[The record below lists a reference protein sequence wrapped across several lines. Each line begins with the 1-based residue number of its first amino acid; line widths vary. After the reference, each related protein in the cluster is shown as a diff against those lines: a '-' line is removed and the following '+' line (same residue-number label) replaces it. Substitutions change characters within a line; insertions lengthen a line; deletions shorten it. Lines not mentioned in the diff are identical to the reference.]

1 LTGTEADVNYL
12 LPSRIV
18 NLVAVTLISGFNP
31 GPYTGAGNNTYL
43 INGSEPTLIDA
54 GIGHP
59 KHLAAVRDA
68 LTGKALTRVLV
79 THGHPD
85 HAAGASHLAAIW
97 PGLRF
102 TKMPWPGVDNQ
113 FEVPW
118 VALTDGDQISVGDG
132 YVRVIHTP
140 GHSPDHVC
148 FFDEETRTLF
158 CGDLLIKGAS
168 VVIPASR
175 GGSLTAYL
183 RSLDLIRALDPT
195 RVLPAH
201 GPEIDDLPSVV
212 QQYVEHRQHR
222 EIEILNVLEDDPV
235 GVDAIVVQVYSSL
248 SGILQRMARE
258 NVLAHLAKLRDEG
271 RVREDDGLWSSNL

>member
-1 LTGTEADVNYL
+1 MTGIEVDVNYL
-12 LPSRIV
+12 LPYRIV

-31 GPYTGAGNNTYL
+31 GPYTGSGNNTYL
-43 INGSEPTLIDA
+43 ISGSEPALIDA

-68 LTGKALTRVLV
+68 LAGNALTRVLV

-85 HAAGASHLAAIW
+85 HAAGASHLAGRW

-102 TKMPWPGVDNQ
+102 AKMPWSDVDNQ
-113 FEVPW
+113 FAVPW
-118 VALTDGDQISVGDG
+118 VALADGDQISVGDG

-168 VVIPASR
+168 VVIPVSR

-183 RSLDLIRALDPT
+183 RSLELIQALEPT

-201 GPEIDDLPSVV
+201 GPEIDDLSSVV
-212 QQYVEHRQHR
+212 QQYVAHRQHR
-222 EIEILNVLEDDPV
+222 EIEILNVLGDRPV
-235 GVDAIVVQVYSSL
+235 EVDAIVVQVYSSL
-248 SGILQRMARE
+248 SGALQRMARE
-258 NVLAHLAKLRDEG
+258 NVLAHLVKLRDEG
-271 RVREDDGLWSSNL
+271 RVRKDDGLWSSIR

>member
-1 LTGTEADVNYL
+1 MTGIEVDVNYL
-12 LPSRIV
+12 LPYRIV

-31 GPYTGAGNNTYL
+31 GPYTGSGNNTYL
-43 INGSEPTLIDA
+43 ISGSEPALIDA

-68 LTGKALTRVLV
+68 LAGNALTRVLV

-85 HAAGASHLAAIW
+85 HAAGASHLAGRW

-102 TKMPWPGVDNQ
+102 AKMPWLDVDNQ
-113 FEVPW
+113 FAVPW
-118 VALTDGDQISVGDG
+118 VALADGDQISVGDG

-168 VVIPASR
+168 VVIPVSR

-183 RSLDLIRALDPT
+183 RSLELIQALEPT

-201 GPEIDDLPSVV
+201 GPEIDDLSSVV
-212 QQYVEHRQHR
+212 QQYVAHRQHR
-222 EIEILNVLEDDPV
+222 EIEILNVLGDRPV

-248 SGILQRMARE
+248 SGALQRMARE
-258 NVLAHLAKLRDEG
+258 NVLAHLVKLRDEG
-271 RVREDDGLWSSNL
+271 RVRKDDGLWSSIR

>member
-1 LTGTEADVNYL
+1 MTGIEVAVNYL
-12 LPSRIV
+12 LPYRLF
-18 NLVAVTLISGFNP
+18 NLLAVTLISGFNP
-31 GPYTGAGNNTYL
+31 GPYTGSGNNTYL
-43 INGSEPTLIDA
+43 ISGSEPALIDA

-68 LTGKALTRVLV
+68 LAGNALTRVLV

-85 HAAGASHLAAIW
+85 HAAGASHLAGTW

-102 TKMPWPGVDNQ
+102 AKMPWSDVDNQ
-113 FEVPW
+113 FAVPW
-118 VALTDGDQISVGDG
+118 VALADGDQISVGDG

-168 VVIPASR
+168 VVIPVSR

-183 RSLDLIRALDPT
+183 RSLELIQALEPT

-201 GPEIDDLPSVV
+201 GPEIDDLSSVV
-212 QQYVEHRQHR
+212 QQYVAHRQHR
-222 EIEILNVLEDDPV
+222 EIEILNVLGDRPV
-235 GVDAIVVQVYSSL
+235 EVDAIVVQVYSSL
-248 SGILQRMARE
+248 SGALQRMARE
-258 NVLAHLAKLRDEG
+258 NVLAHLVKLRDEG
-271 RVREDDGLWSSNL
+271 RVRKDDGLWSSIR

>member
-1 LTGTEADVNYL
+1 MTGTEVDVNYL
-12 LPSRIV
+12 LPYRIV

-31 GPYTGAGNNTYL
+31 GPYTGSGNNTYL
-43 INGSEPTLIDA
+43 ISGSEPALIDA

-68 LTGKALTRVLV
+68 LAGNALTRVLV

-85 HAAGASHLAAIW
+85 HAAGASHLAGRW

-102 TKMPWPGVDNQ
+102 AKMPWLDVDNQ
-113 FEVPW
+113 FAVPW
-118 VALTDGDQISVGDG
+118 VALADGDQISVGDG

-168 VVIPASR
+168 VVIPVSR

-183 RSLDLIRALDPT
+183 RSLELIQALEPT

-201 GPEIDDLPSVV
+201 GPEIDDLSSVV
-212 QQYVEHRQHR
+212 QQYVAHRQHR
-222 EIEILNVLEDDPV
+222 EIEILNVLGDRPV
-235 GVDAIVVQVYSSL
+235 EVDAIVVQVYSSL
-248 SGILQRMARE
+248 SGALQRMARE
-258 NVLAHLAKLRDEG
+258 NVLAHLVKLRDEG
-271 RVREDDGLWSSNL
+271 RVRKDDGLWSSIR

>member
-1 LTGTEADVNYL
+1 LTGIEVDVNYL
-12 LPSRIV
+12 LPYRIV

-31 GPYTGAGNNTYL
+31 GPYTGSGNNTYL
-43 INGSEPTLIDA
+43 ISGSEPALIDA

-68 LTGKALTRVLV
+68 LAGNALTRILV

-85 HAAGASHLAAIW
+85 HAAGASHLAGRW

-102 TKMPWPGVDNQ
+102 AKMPWLDVDNQ
-113 FEVPW
+113 FAVPW
-118 VALTDGDQISVGDG
+118 VALADGDQISVGDG

-168 VVIPASR
+168 VVIPVSR

-183 RSLDLIRALDPT
+183 RSLELIQALEPT

-201 GPEIDDLPSVV
+201 GPEIDDLSSVV
-212 QQYVEHRQHR
+212 QQYVAHRQHR
-222 EIEILNVLEDDPV
+222 EIEILNVLGDRPV
-235 GVDAIVVQVYSSL
+235 EVDAIVVQVYSSL
-248 SGILQRMARE
+248 SGALQRMARE
-258 NVLAHLAKLRDEG
+258 NVLAHLVKLRDEG
-271 RVREDDGLWSSNL
+271 RVRKDDGLWSSIR

>member
-1 LTGTEADVNYL
+1 MTGTEVDVNYL

-31 GPYTGAGNNTYL
+31 GPYTGTGNNTYL
-43 INGSEPTLIDA
+43 ISGSEPTLIDA

-68 LTGKALTRVLV
+68 LAGEGLTRVLV

-85 HAAGASHLAAIW
+85 HAAGASRLAGTW
-97 PGLRF
+97 PGLSF
-102 TKMPWPGVDNQ
+102 AKMPWPGVDDQ

-118 VALTDGDQISVGDG
+118 VALADGDQISVGNG

-140 GHSPDHVC
+140 GHSPDHIC

-168 VVIPASR
+168 VVIPVSR

-183 RSLDLIRALDPT
+183 RSLDLIRALEPT

-201 GPEIDDLPSVV
+201 GPEIDDLTSVV
-212 QQYVEHRQHR
+212 QQYVEHRQYR
-222 EIEILNVLEDDPV
+222 EIEILNVLEDGPV
-235 GVDAIVVQVYSSL
+235 GVDTIVVQVYSSL
-248 SGILQRMARE
+248 SGALQRMARE

-271 RVREDDGLWSSNL
+271 RVREDDGLWSSAI

>member
-1 LTGTEADVNYL
+1 M
-12 LPSRIV
+12 LPYRIV

-31 GPYTGAGNNTYL
+31 GPYTGSGNNTYL
-43 INGSEPTLIDA
+43 ISGSEPALIDA

-68 LTGKALTRVLV
+68 LAGNALTRVLV

-85 HAAGASHLAAIW
+85 HAAGASHLAGRW

-102 TKMPWPGVDNQ
+102 AKMPWLDVDNQ
-113 FEVPW
+113 FAVPW
-118 VALTDGDQISVGDG
+118 VALADGDQISVGDG

-168 VVIPASR
+168 VVIPVSR

-183 RSLDLIRALDPT
+183 RSLELIQALEPT

-201 GPEIDDLPSVV
+201 GPEIDDLSSVV
-212 QQYVEHRQHR
+212 QQYVAHRQHR
-222 EIEILNVLEDDPV
+222 EIEILNVLGDRPV
-235 GVDAIVVQVYSSL
+235 EVDAIVVQVYSSL
-248 SGILQRMARE
+248 SGALQRMARE
-258 NVLAHLAKLRDEG
+258 NVLAHLVKLRDEG
-271 RVREDDGLWSSNL
+271 RVRKDDGLWSSIRCTL

>member
-1 LTGTEADVNYL
+1 M
-12 LPSRIV
+12 
-18 NLVAVTLISGFNP
+18 AVTLISGFNP
-31 GPYTGAGNNTYL
+31 GPYTGSGNNTYL
-43 INGSEPTLIDA
+43 ISGSEPALIDA

-68 LTGKALTRVLV
+68 LAGNALTRVLV

-85 HAAGASHLAAIW
+85 HAAGASHLAETW

-102 TKMPWPGVDNQ
+102 AKMPWSDVDNQ
-113 FEVPW
+113 FAVPW
-118 VALTDGDQISVGDG
+118 VALADGDQISVGDG

-168 VVIPASR
+168 VVIPVSR

-183 RSLDLIRALDPT
+183 RSLELIQALEPT

-201 GPEIDDLPSVV
+201 GPEIDDLSSVV
-212 QQYVEHRQHR
+212 QQYVAHRQHR
-222 EIEILNVLEDDPV
+222 EIEILNVLGDRPV

-248 SGILQRMARE
+248 SGALQRMARE
-258 NVLAHLAKLRDEG
+258 NVLAHLVKLRDEG
-271 RVREDDGLWSSNL
+271 RVRKDDGLWSSIR

>member
-1 LTGTEADVNYL
+1 M
-12 LPSRIV
+12 
-18 NLVAVTLISGFNP
+18 AVTLISGFNP
-31 GPYTGAGNNTYL
+31 GPYTGSGNNTYL
-43 INGSEPTLIDA
+43 ISGSEPALIDA

-68 LTGKALTRVLV
+68 LAGNALTRVLV

-85 HAAGASHLAAIW
+85 HAAGASHLAGRW

-102 TKMPWPGVDNQ
+102 AKMPWLDVDNQ
-113 FEVPW
+113 FAVPW
-118 VALTDGDQISVGDG
+118 VALADGDQISVGEG

-168 VVIPASR
+168 VVIPVSR

-183 RSLDLIRALDPT
+183 RSLELIQALEPT

-201 GPEIDDLPSVV
+201 GPEIDDLSSVV
-212 QQYVEHRQHR
+212 QQYVAHRQHR
-222 EIEILNVLEDDPV
+222 EIEILNVLGDRPV
-235 GVDAIVVQVYSSL
+235 EVDAIVVQVYSSL
-248 SGILQRMARE
+248 SGALQRMARE
-258 NVLAHLAKLRDEG
+258 NVLAHLVKLRDEG
-271 RVREDDGLWSSNL
+271 RVRKDDGLWSSIR